1 MVYGPCRVALHAQ
14 EAEDERMTVPDSMQS
29 AMAKRALEQLTF
41 VQRVKAAGAHEQA
54 S

>member
-1 MVYGPCRVALHAQ
+1 MQKKQRTSGVR
-14 EAEDERMTVPDSMQS
+14 VPDSMQS